1 MFSNCFDV
9 FLNKK
14 YFKKQRSPHFQA
26 RKKNKNMTGKKNCLR
41 ELLKWIFNF
50 LNKKYSVCL
59 ES

>member
-1 MFSNCFDV
+1 MFSNYFNV

-14 YFKKQRSPHFQA
+14 YFKKQRLP
-26 RKKNKNMTGKKNCLR
+26 RKKHKNMTGKKNCLR

>member
-26 RKKNKNMTGKKNCLR
+26 RKKIK
-41 ELLKWIFNF
+41 I
-50 LNKKYSVCL
+50 
-59 ES
+59 